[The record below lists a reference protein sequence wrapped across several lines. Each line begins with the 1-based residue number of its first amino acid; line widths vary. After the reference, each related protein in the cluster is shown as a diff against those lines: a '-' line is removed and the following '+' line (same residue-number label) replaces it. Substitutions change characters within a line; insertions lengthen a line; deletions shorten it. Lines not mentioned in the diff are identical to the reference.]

1 MKNISRLYYPEVQGY
16 AKYPIRNMN
25 EVLAIGEVVSDYLLH
40 SHAPLAIAYRKRK
53 QMEMSRASNQPFNSC
68 EHGDDKG

>member
-1 MKNISRLYYPEVQGY
+1 MQ
-16 AKYPIRNMN
+16 

-40 SHAPLAIAYRKRK
+40 SHAPLAVAYRKRK
-53 QMEMSRASNQPFNSC
+53 QMEMSRASNKPFKSC